1 MADTKIPSYQV
12 KHVDGVMHLT
22 LPKPEE
28 GTNTAEKLRFNPPV
42 PDQPDA

>member
-28 GTNTAEKLRFNPPV
+28 GTHIAEKLRVNPPV
-42 PDQPDA
+42 AEQHEA